1 MSLGSTVFVLISA
14 ILVLLMTP
22 GLAFFYGGLVSHKN
36 VVNTMFLVFLMTG
49 MIALMWVIFGYGF
62 SFVGN
67 GAFIGDFKHFF
78 LSGIDL
84 NALQPSKIPTGVYM
98 LFQMM
103 FAIITPGLFIGAVV
117 GRTRMKFIL
126 LFIFVWS
133 IVVYYP
139 MVHMVW
145 SSTGFLAKMG
155 TLDFAGGTV
164 IHINAGVTAFVLAK
178 LVGKRLNY
186 GKPIQAYSVPLVL
199 IGTTLLWIGWY
210 GFNAGSALAINNV
223 AMQAAVTTTVATAAS
238 IMTWFFLDIFLT
250 KKVSLMGICTG
261 TLCGLVGITPA
272 TGYVTVA
279 GAFWI
284 GIIATVAS
292 YGFVNYIKP
301 KIQLDDTLDAF
312 GCHGVSGMVG
322 SISTG
327 LFASKVANPSITDNG
342 LFYGGGAHQFLVQ
355 LEATVFTIIFVAIAA
370 YVIAKLVGLI
380 TPMRATKEQ
389 EEAGLDIVEHGELAD
404 DAVHETK

>member
-22 GLAFFYGGLVSHKN
+22 GLAFFYGGLVSKKN

-49 MIALMWVIFGYGF
+49 MVALMWILFGYGF

-78 LSGIDL
+78 LNGIDL
-84 NALQPSKIPTGVYM
+84 NSLQPTKIPTGVYM

-103 FAIITPGLFIGAVV
+103 FAIITPGLFIGAIV
-117 GRTRMKFIL
+117 GRTKLKFIL
-126 LFIFVWS
+126 LFIFIWS

-145 SSTGFLAKMG
+145 STTGFLAKMG

-178 LVGKRLNY
+178 LIGKRLNY
-186 GKPIQAYSVPLVL
+186 GKKVQAYSVPLVL

-210 GFNAGSALAINNV
+210 GFNAGSALAINNI

-238 IMTWFFLDIFLT
+238 MMTWFGLDTFFNR
-250 KKVSLMGICTG
+250 KPSLMGVCTG

-272 TGYVTVA
+272 AGYVTVA

-284 GIIATVAS
+284 GIIATIAS
-292 YGFVNYIKP
+292 YCFVNYIKP
-301 KIQLDDTLDAF
+301 RIQLDDTLDAF

-322 SISTG
+322 SVATG
-327 LFASKVANPSITDNG
+327 LFATKLANPTIANNG
-342 LFYGGGAHQFLVQ
+342 LFYGGGLHQVLIQ
-355 LEATVFTIIFVAIAA
+355 LGATIFTVVFVAVAA
-370 YVIAKLVGLI
+370 FAIAKLVGMI
-380 TPMRATKEQ
+380 TPMRASRQ
-389 EEAGLDIVEHGELAD
+389 EEEEGMDLSEHSEVVD
-404 DAVHETK
+404 DAVHIK

>member
-22 GLAFFYGGLVSHKN
+22 GLAFFYGGLVSKKN
-36 VVNTMFLVFLMTG
+36 VVNTMFLVFIMTG
-49 MIALMWVIFGYGF
+49 MVALMWVIFGYGF

-78 LSGIDL
+78 LSGLDL
-84 NALQPSKIPTGVYM
+84 NSLQPTKIPTGVYM

-103 FAIITPGLFIGAVV
+103 FAVITPGLFIGAIV
-117 GRTRMKFIL
+117 GRTKMKFIL

-145 SSTGFLAKMG
+145 SPTGFLAKMG

-178 LVGKRLNY
+178 LIGKRLNY
-186 GKPIQAYSVPLVL
+186 GKKIQAYSVPLVL

-210 GFNAGSALAINNV
+210 GFNAGSALAMNDV
-223 AMQAAVTTTVATAAS
+223 AMQAAVTTTVATGAS
-238 IMTWFFLDIFLT
+238 MMTWFFMDVIFN
-250 KKVSLMGICTG
+250 KQASLMGVCTG

-272 TGYVTVA
+272 TGFVTVA

-284 GIIATVAS
+284 GIIATIAS
-292 YGFVNYIKP
+292 FAFINYVKP
-301 KIQLDDTLDAF
+301 RIQLDDTLDAF
-312 GCHGVSGMVG
+312 GCHGISGMVG
-322 SISTG
+322 SIATG
-327 LFASKVANPSITDNG
+327 LFATKLANPSIADNG
-342 LFYGGGAHQFLVQ
+342 LFYGGGAHQVLVQ
-355 LEATVFTIIFVAIAA
+355 IGATLFTIVFVAIAA
-370 YVIAKLVGLI
+370 FVIAKLVGLI
-380 TPMRATKEQ
+380 TPMRATAEEEEQ
-389 EEAGLDIVEHGELAD
+389 GMDLTDHGEVVD
-404 DAVHETK
+404 DSVHIKQ

>member
-22 GLAFFYGGLVSHKN
+22 GLAFFYGGLVSKKN
-36 VVNTMFLVFLMTG
+36 VVNTMFLVFIMTG
-49 MIALMWVIFGYGF
+49 MVALMWVIFGYGF

-84 NALQPSKIPTGVYM
+84 NSLQPSKIPTGVYM

-103 FAIITPGLFIGAVV
+103 FAIITPGLFIGAIV
-117 GRTRMKFIL
+117 GRTKLKFIL

-178 LVGKRLNY
+178 LIGKRLNY
-186 GKPIQAYSVPLVL
+186 GKPFQAYSVPLVL

-210 GFNAGSALAINNV
+210 GFNAGSALAMNDV
-223 AMQAAVTTTVATAAS
+223 AMQAAVTTTVATGAS
-238 IMTWFFLDIFLT
+238 MMTWFFLDVIFN
-250 KKVSLMGICTG
+250 KQASLMGVCTG

-272 TGYVTVA
+272 TGFVTVA
-279 GAFWI
+279 GSFWI
-284 GIIATVAS
+284 GIIATIAS
-292 YGFVNYIKP
+292 FAFINYVKP
-301 KIQLDDTLDAF
+301 RIGLDDTLDAF
-312 GCHGVSGMVG
+312 GCHGISGMVG
-322 SISTG
+322 SIATG
-327 LFASKVANPSITDNG
+327 LFASKLANPSIADNG
-342 LFYGGGAHQFLVQ
+342 LFYGGGFHQVGVQ
-355 LEATVFTIIFVAIAA
+355 LIATCFTIVFVAIAA
-370 YVIAKLVGLI
+370 YVIAKVIGLI
-380 TPMRATKEQ
+380 TPMRATKE
-389 EEAGLDIVEHGELAD
+389 EEIKGMDLVDHGEMAD
-404 DAVHETK
+404 DSVHTE